1 MYYKGPV
8 GLNTSIRW
16 DREQFHGHCNSTGHV
31 LTGFRHLALEVWF
44 LEPAVEFY
52 RTHFDIETLS
62 WGEREAIFDIGHGHR
77 LVLREPGPLPRG
89 GLHVHYALRI
99 PSERYQQWMQQLSSL
114 EPAEHEFGSTRS
126 LYVYDEDGHCVELAG
141 VADADG
147 SYSLDGMFEV
157 VLEVESLERARRFY
171 TDLGFEVIDEG
182 NGRERVRLD
191 GPIALELW
199 TPQRGIADAR
209 GGVHCELGFT
219 AQDPAETIS
228 SVVERAQWSG
238 GVPGGRRLQDPDG
251 HYLTILT
258 PETA

>member
-1 MYYKGPV
+1 M
-8 GLNTSIRW
+8 
-16 DREQFHGHCNSTGHV
+16 

-52 RTHFDIETLS
+52 RTHFDVQILS
-62 WGEREAIFDIGHGHR
+62 RGDREVMFDVGGGHQ
-77 LVLREPGPLPRG
+77 LILREPGPVPRG
-89 GLHVHYALRI
+89 GLHVHYALRT
-99 PSERYQQWMQQLSSL
+99 PSERYDQWMQRLSSL
-114 EPAEHEFGSTRS
+114 DPAEHEFGATRS

-141 VADADG
+141 VEDAPRSG
-147 SYSLDGMFEV
+147 PLDGMFEV

-171 TDLGFEVIDEG
+171 TDLGFDILDEG
-182 NGRERVRLD
+182 DARERVRLD

-199 TPQRGIADAR
+199 TPQRGLADAR

-219 AQDPAETIS
+219 AGAPADTIS
-228 SVVERAQWSG
+228 PVLDRVQWSG
-238 GVPGGRRLQDPDG
+238 GVPGGRRIQDPDG